1 MLRHY
6 SKVWFR
12 RAFQWE
18 PCVRDSGNIF
28 DDLQSQLWCLWVC
41 LSTTVFALVSCQR
54 HSTPFSCP
62 SNDLSSSHWVST
74 WKSTRTS
81 INCLQA
87 APHDP
92 VLNEQERQ
100 MLQIFH
106 FKSWRIY
113 KNVKVCKTRTIPWHF
128 LLTCLQEVSCFSCC
142 DEAYFLLSF
151 ICQHGSVSFFLFVIK
166 EKKLWKAGFCLNNE
180 STDCSLSS
188 EVLLLSNMENHR
200 YGWKVNSCLHSVLT
214 LPARY
219 CKTCIFRRDTA
230 SAH

>member
-1 MLRHY
+1 MSLSLFVYDCFCSCVMPKTQHALFLPIQRFF
-6 SKVWFR
+6 S
-12 RAFQWE
+12 WE
-18 PCVRDSGNIF
+18 KP
-28 DDLQSQLWCLWVC
+28 
-41 LSTTVFALVSCQR
+41 
-54 HSTPFSCP
+54 
-62 SNDLSSSHWVST
+62 SSHWVST
-74 WKSTRTS
+74 WKSSRTS

-106 FKSWRIY
+106 FKIWRIY
-113 KNVKVCKTRTIPWHF
+113 KNVKVFCKTRTIPWHF

-180 STDCSLSS
+180 STDCSCVFES
-188 EVLLLSNMENHR
+188 
-200 YGWKVNSCLHSVLT
+200 
-214 LPARY
+214 
-219 CKTCIFRRDTA
+219 TA
-230 SAH
+230 PQQHGKSQVWLEG